1 MNPAEPGLDF
11 LFLPHQLV
19 EPERLI
25 AEGTAAE
32 RLIAKETAPTAWI
45 LEEWLFFGQFDFHRQ
60 KLIHQRACMKVFA
73 EELRQNGWTVNY
85 VNSADPHSDIRAFLD
100 HNARHLTG
108 STLHLYECGDQ
119 WLEQRIRRRAQK
131 LELNLEWLPN
141 PLFLDRPLGS
151 DSWFKGKKR
160 FLQADYYR
168 KQRIRH
174 QILLEPESNHQGTK
188 SNQQGTK
195 SNQQGTKSADLGTK
209 SADLG
214 TKSAEPLGGQWSYDE
229 ENRKRY
235 PASSTPPPPPSI
247 TVHPAWEEATQ
258 YTRLHYPHAPG
269 AENGDWAWP
278 ITRNDAQIW
287 LKSFLQER
295 FKDFGPYEDALDQ
308 RHRLLHHSA
317 ISPLLNNGL
326 LSVDD
331 VLRQSLDHAQRHQTS
346 LPSIEGWVRQ
356 ILGWR
361 EFIHGVYLHAGSKQR
376 TRNFWGFERAM
387 PPSFYDG
394 TTGIEPVDHS
404 IRSLLQNAY
413 NHHIERLMVLS
424 NFMLLCEIH
433 PDAVYRWFMEMYMDA
448 YDWVMVPN
456 VYGMGQFADGGLMST
471 KPYLSS
477 SNYILK
483 MSNFRADP
491 SWTEPWDALYWRFM
505 STHREFFLRNP
516 RSAMMIRQW
525 ERKAPAQQQA
535 LLAKAQDFLDRLHGA
550 STPKNHA

>member
-1 MNPAEPGLDF
+1 MNAEPGLDF

-19 EPERLI
+19 EPEGLI
-25 AEGTAAE
+25 PEGTAAE
-32 RLIAKETAPTAWI
+32 GLISNGPTPNHPISNGPTPTAWI

-73 EELRQNGWTVNY
+73 DELGRKGWTVNY
-85 VNSADPHSDIRAFLD
+85 VDSADARSDIRAFLD
-100 HNARHLTG
+100 YNAHHLTG

-119 WLEQRIRRRAQK
+119 WLEQRIRRRAQTHGIS
-131 LELNLEWLPN
+131 LNWLPN

-174 QILLEPESNHQGTK
+174 QILLEPESTDQGTKSTDQGTK
-188 SNQQGTK
+188 SN
-195 SNQQGTKSADLGTK
+195 NQ
-209 SADLG
+209 G

-235 PASSTPPPPPSI
+235 PAQGTPPPPPSLA
-247 TVHPAWEEATQ
+247 VHPAWEEATL
-258 YTRLHYPHAPG
+258 YTRQHYPHAPG
-269 AENGDWAWP
+269 AEKGDWTWP

-295 FKDFGPYEDALDQ
+295 FKDFGPYEDALDH

-326 LSVDD
+326 LLTQD

-387 PPSFYDG
+387 PPSFYDAS
-394 TTGIEPVDHS
+394 TGIEPVDHS

-433 PDAVYRWFMEMYMDA
+433 PDAVYRWFMEMYIDA

-483 MSNFRADP
+483 MSNFRADS

-525 ERKAPAQQQA
+525 DRKDPAQQQI
-535 LLAKAQDFLDRLHGA
+535 LLERAELFLSRLHGN
-550 STPKNHA
+550 SNQP

>member
-1 MNPAEPGLDF
+1 MIAEPGLDF

-19 EPERLI
+19 EPEGLI
-25 AEGTAAE
+25 SNGPSPNHPISNGPT
-32 RLIAKETAPTAWI
+32 PTAWI

-73 EELRQNGWTVNY
+73 EELHQKGWTVNY
-85 VNSADPHSDIRAFLD
+85 VDSADPRSDIRAFLE
-100 HNARHLTG
+100 HNAHHLTG
-108 STLHLYECGDQ
+108 SALHLYECGDQ

-131 LELNLEWLPN
+131 HGVTLDWLPN
-141 PLFLDRPLGS
+141 PLFLDRPLVS

-174 QILLEPESNHQGTK
+174 QILLEPESTDQGINSNNQGIK
-188 SNQQGTK
+188 STDRGIK
-195 SNQQGTKSADLGTK
+195 STDQ
-209 SADLG
+209 G

-235 PASSTPPPPPSI
+235 PAQGTPPPPPPI
-247 TVHPAWEEATQ
+247 TAHPAWEEATQ
-258 YTRLHYPHAPG
+258 YTRQHYPHAPG
-269 AENGDWAWP
+269 AEKGDWTWP

-295 FKDFGPYEDALDQ
+295 FKDFGPYEDALDH

-317 ISPLLNNGL
+317 IAPLLNNGL
-326 LSVDD
+326 LLTED

-346 LPSIEGWVRQ
+346 FPSIEGWVRQ

-387 PPSFYDG
+387 PPSFYDAS
-394 TTGIEPVDHS
+394 TGIEPVDHS

-433 PDAVYRWFMEMYMDA
+433 PDAVYRWFMEMYIDA

-483 MSNFRADP
+483 MSNFRADS

-525 ERKAPAQQQA
+525 DRKDPAQQQI
-535 LLAKAQDFLDRLHGA
+535 LLERAELFLSRLHGN
-550 STPKNHA
+550 SNQP

>member
-1 MNPAEPGLDF
+1 MIAEPGLDF

-19 EPERLI
+19 EPEGLI
-25 AEGTAAE
+25 SNGS
-32 RLIAKETAPTAWI
+32 IPTAWI
-45 LEEWLFFGQFDFHRQ
+45 VEEWLFFGQFDFHRQ

-73 EELRQNGWTVNY
+73 EELHQKGWTVNY
-85 VNSADPHSDIRAFLD
+85 VDSADPRSDIRAFLD
-100 HNARHLTG
+100 HNAHHLTG

-119 WLEQRIRRRAQK
+119 WLEQRIRRSAQK
-131 LELNLEWLPN
+131 HGMTLNWLPN
-141 PLFLDRPLGS
+141 PLFLDRPLVS

-174 QILLEPESNHQGTK
+174 QILLEPK
-188 SNQQGTK
+188 SNDQVIK
-195 SNQQGTKSADLGTK
+195 SNNQ
-209 SADLG
+209 G

-235 PASSTPPPPPSI
+235 PAQVTPPPPPPI
-247 TVHPAWEEATQ
+247 TAHPAWEEATQ
-258 YTRLHYPHAPG
+258 YTRQHYPHVPG
-269 AENGDWAWP
+269 AEKGDWTWP
-278 ITRNDAQIW
+278 ITRNDALIW

-295 FKDFGPYEDALDQ
+295 FKDFGPYEDALDH

-326 LSVDD
+326 LLTED

-387 PPSFYDG
+387 PPSFYDAS
-394 TTGIEPVDHS
+394 TGIEPVDHS

-433 PDAVYRWFMEMYMDA
+433 PDAVYRWFMEMYIDA

-483 MSNFRADP
+483 MSNFRADS

-525 ERKAPAQQQA
+525 DRKDPAQQQI
-535 LLAKAQDFLDRLHGA
+535 LLERAELFLSRLHGN
-550 STPKNHA
+550 SNQP

>member
-19 EPERLI
+19 EPDRLI
-25 AEGTAAE
+25 SKGTTLD
-32 RLIAKETAPTAWI
+32 RPIPKGTTPTAWI
-45 LEEWLFFGQFDFHRQ
+45 VEEWLFFGQFDFHRQ

-73 EELRQNGWTVNY
+73 EELRQNGWAVNY
-85 VNSADPHSDIRAFLD
+85 VDSADPHSDIRAFLD
-100 HNARHLTG
+100 HYARRLTG

-131 LELNLEWLPN
+131 LEINLEWRPN
-141 PLFLDRPLGS
+141 PLFLDCPLAP

-174 QILLEPESNHQGTK
+174 QILLEPESNHPGTNSNEQG
-188 SNQQGTK
+188 
-195 SNQQGTKSADLGTK
+195 A
-209 SADLG
+209 
-214 TKSAEPLGGQWSYDE
+214 KSAEPLGGQWSYDE
-229 ENRKRY
+229 DNRKRY
-235 PASSTPPPPPSI
+235 PAASTPPPPPSLS
-247 TVHPAWEEATQ
+247 VLPAWEEAAQ
-258 YTRLHYPHAPG
+258 YTRLHYPNAPG
-269 AENGDWAWP
+269 AENGDWIWP
-278 ITRNDAQIW
+278 ITRHDAQIW
-287 LKSFLQER
+287 LKSFLNER

-361 EFIHGVYLHAGSKQR
+361 EFIHGVYLHAGVKQR
-376 TRNFWGFERAM
+376 TRNFWEFSHPM
-387 PPSFYDG
+387 PASFYNA
-394 TTGIEPVDHS
+394 TTGIEPVDHC
-404 IRSLLQNAY
+404 IRSLLNNAY

-433 PDAVYRWFMEMYMDA
+433 PDSVYRWFMEMYMDA

-491 SWTEPWDALYWRFM
+491 AWTEPWDALYWRFM
-505 STHREFFLRNP
+505 STHRDFFLRNP
-516 RSAMMIRQW
+516 RSTMMIKQW
-525 ERKAPAQQQA
+525 DRKSPEQQKN
-535 LLAKAQDFLDRLHGA
+535 LLEKAENFLNQMHHQHKHQ
-550 STPKNHA
+550 PKNRA

>member
-1 MNPAEPGLDF
+1 MIAEPGLDF

-19 EPERLI
+19 EPEGLI
-25 AEGTAAE
+25 SNGPTPNHPISNGTIPNHPISN
-32 RLIAKETAPTAWI
+32 RPTPTAWI
-45 LEEWLFFGQFDFHRQ
+45 VEEWLFFGQFDFHRQ

-73 EELRQNGWTVNY
+73 EELHQKGWTVNY
-85 VNSADPHSDIRAFLD
+85 VDSADPHSDIRAFLD
-100 HNARHLTG
+100 HNAHHLTG

-119 WLEQRIRRRAQK
+119 WLEQRIRRSAQK
-131 LELNLEWLPN
+131 HGITLNWLPN
-141 PLFLDRPLGS
+141 PLFLDRPLVS

-174 QILLEPESNHQGTK
+174 QILLEPK
-188 SNQQGTK
+188 SNEDRSPST
-195 SNQQGTKSADLGTK
+195 
-209 SADLG
+209 
-214 TKSAEPLGGQWSYDE
+214 EPLGGQWSYDE

-235 PASSTPPPPPSI
+235 PAQGNPPPPPPI
-247 TVHPAWEEATQ
+247 MVHPAWEEATQ
-258 YTRLHYPHAPG
+258 YTRQHYPNAPG
-269 AENGDWAWP
+269 AEKGDWTWP

-295 FKDFGPYEDALDQ
+295 FKDFGPYEDALDH

-326 LSVDD
+326 LRTED

-361 EFIHGVYLHAGSKQR
+361 EFIHGVYQHAGSKQR
-376 TRNFWGFERAM
+376 TRNFWGFERDM
-387 PPSFYDG
+387 PPSFYNAS
-394 TTGIEPVDHS
+394 TGIEPVDHS

-433 PDAVYRWFMEMYMDA
+433 PDAVYRWFMEMYIDA

-483 MSNFRADP
+483 MSNFRADS

-525 ERKAPAQQQA
+525 DRKDPSQQQI
-535 LLAKAQDFLDRLHGA
+535 LLERAELFLNRLHGN
-550 STPKNHA
+550 SNKP